1 MNRPTLLNRPRT
13 GLNIATGALVVESRE
28 VVVGEGRVTVAIVCE
43 QPMARA
49 GLEQVVRECSGVVL
63 GFSVATVPELDQSQP
78 AGGQQVIVVDLPP
91 GPFRPALEIIAKL
104 AVIGWPLVSSTWDQP
119 PTVLAAI
126 RAGARGLITRYSDQR
141 SVSHTLRTVAE
152 GGVGIA
158 PDLSERFLAEVSGA
172 ADGNDGG
179 LAPREV
185 ETLRW
190 IALGF
195 THTQIATRM
204 GLSPATVDT
213 YAKRLRAKLNVSNK
227 AELTRV
233 AIELGHLAQDQRRR
247 YSPR

>member
-1 MNRPTLLNRPRT
+1 MD
-13 GLNIATGALVVESRE
+13 ESL
-28 VVVGEGRVTVAIVCE
+28 VTVAIVCE

-49 GLEQVVRECSGVVL
+49 GLEQVVRDCAGVTL
-63 GFSVATVPELDQSQP
+63 GASVATVAELEQAPP
-78 AGGQQVIVVDLPP
+78 ADGEQVIVVDLPA
-91 GPFRPALEIIAKL
+91 GPYRPALEIIAKL
-104 AVIGWPLVSSTWDQP
+104 AVIGRPLVSSTWDQP
-119 PTVLAAI
+119 PTVLAAL
-126 RAGARGLITRYSDQR
+126 RAGARGLVTRYSDQR
-141 SVSHTLRTVAE
+141 SVSQTLRTVAE

-158 PDLSERFLAEVSGA
+158 PDLTERFFAEVSGA
-172 ADGNDGG
+172 ADGDDGG

-185 ETLRW
+185 ETLRY

-247 YSPR
+247 YSAR